1 MNQFSPIEAAP
12 QVLRLTQDR
21 AALGFVRGNPGLRYD
36 VGRGVWFEWKGSHW
50 RADSKMLGIE
60 SAREFCREMA
70 VQAKSSGG
78 WSPEIERESFAA
90 GVEKIARS
98 HRSVATATTE
108 WDADEFLLGTPG
120 GTVDLRTGFLRP
132 AKPDD
137 LITRT
142 TLVAPAASAH
152 CSRWRKFLSEAT
164 GGDVELMDYLQR
176 FIGYSL
182 TGAVREHAL
191 LFIHGPGGNGKSV
204 FANVV
209 GRILKDYATVASF
222 DTFTESK
229 GDRHS
234 AEIATLN
241 GARLVSASEPER
253 GRAWAESKVKLI
265 TGGDEISARFMHCN
279 PFTFR
284 PQFKLLFT
292 ANDKPMLRSVGE
304 AMRRRFHVI
313 RFAYKPP
320 VADTSLEANLIA
332 HEAAEILR
340 WAIDGAIE
348 WQRRES
354 LSVPQSILDAT
365 SDYLAEFD
373 VFGPWLET
381 QCETGPSFRASA
393 GELWDNWSGY
403 AAANEI
409 DTGSRNDFSSALQ
422 GKGFVLKRG
431 TGGARHYHGI
441 RIR

>member
-1 MNQFSPIEAAP
+1 LNQISPIKGASQLP
-12 QVLRLTQDR
+12 RLTQDR
-21 AALGFVRGNPGLRYD
+21 AALGFVRANPGLRYD
-36 VGRGVWFEWKGSHW
+36 VGRGVWFEWNGSHW
-50 RADSKMLGIE
+50 RADNKMLGIE
-60 SAREFCREMA
+60 AAREFCRDMA
-70 VQAKSSGG
+70 DQSEALGE

-90 GVEKIARS
+90 GVERIARS
-98 HRSVATATTE
+98 HRGVATATTE

-142 TLVAPAASAH
+142 TLVAPASSSS

-164 GGDVELMDYLQR
+164 GGDNELMDYLQR

-182 TGAVREHAL
+182 TGVVREHAL

-234 AEIATLN
+234 AEIATLA

-265 TGGDEISARFMHCN
+265 TGGDEISARYMHCN

-292 ANDKPMLRSVGE
+292 ANDKPVLRSVGE

-320 VADTSLEANLIA
+320 VADTSLEANLVTY
-332 HEAAEILR
+332 EAAEILR

-354 LSVPQSILDAT
+354 LCVPQSILDAT

-373 VFGPWLET
+373 VFGPWLEARCK
-381 QCETGPSFRASA
+381 QGASFRASA
-393 GELWDNWSGY
+393 GELWKSWSGY
-403 AAANEI
+403 AGENGL
-409 DTGSRNDFSSALQ
+409 DTGSQREFSDALQ
-422 GKGFVLKRG
+422 GKGFARKRDKAG
-431 TGGARHYHGI
+431 NIYTGLRVV
-441 RIR
+441 